1 MELIFE
7 AWGLFMPYV
16 LVLGVLR
23 VLTDLVWR
31 AFTKGEM

>member
-1 MELIFE
+1 MNLIFE

-16 LVLGVLR
+16 FILGVLR